1 MWKNI
6 GYKIKGIREENELSM
21 EKFGELF
28 DPPASK
34 GVVSNWENDYNY
46 PNKQR
51 VERIA
56 ELGNMTV
63 NELLYGEKN
72 NKKDVGLRI
81 RSIRKNRGMTL
92 EDFGDLLNPPAS
104 DSIVS
109 RWERGVSLPS
119 NERTKQIAK
128 EGNITVD
135 ELLYGNPLERYS
147 DEELLKE
154 LLRRKQNN

>member
-1 MWKNI
+1 
-6 GYKIKGIREENELSM
+6 
-21 EKFGELF
+21 
-28 DPPASK
+28 
-34 GVVSNWENDYNY
+34 
-46 PNKQR
+46 
-51 VERIA
+51 
-56 ELGNMTV
+56 
-63 NELLYGEKN
+63 
-72 NKKDVGLRI
+72 
-81 RSIRKNRGMTL
+81 MTL